1 MSWLTDAVGAVSG
14 IGSIFN
20 GFQTNQIAQAQ
31 FNANMDLQKNRH
43 QYEVADLKAA
53 GLNPILSANNGNV
66 SSVPTTVGA
75 RTDPFASVMSTVAS
89 AAQIG
94 ALASQ
99 INKNNADAKLA
110 SASAD
115 TQLWQR
121 WEMESRIALNNISG
135 KNLAAEALEHDARV
149 KVLNAQEQNILKQN
163 EKLVIELK
171 YLEPQIVAELQVK
184 QAQIYQLYA
193 SGAMSYAAATASY
206 ASAVASYAMAGKLN
220 QETQNLMQEGFGI
233 VLKNDLLQNDLD
245 VARAKAPYATNSSWQ
260 SGFGYI
266 RDVTGA
272 IGDIG
277 KIIGR

>member
-1 MSWLTDAVGAVSG
+1 MSWLSSALGAVTG

-20 GFQTNQIAQAQ
+20 AHQTNQIAQSQ
-31 FNANMDLQKNRH
+31 FEANMDLQKNRH
-43 QYEVADLKAA
+43 QYEVKDLQAA

-66 SSVPTTVGA
+66 SSVPSTAGA
-75 RTDPFASVMSTVAS
+75 RVDPFASAMSAVSS

-121 WEMESRIALNNISG
+121 WEMESRIALNNITG

-171 YLEPQIVAELQVK
+171 YLEPQIMADLQVK

-206 ASAVASYAMAGKLN
+206 ASAVASYALAGKLN

-233 VLKNDLLQNDLD
+233 MLKNDLLQNDLD
-245 VARAKAPYATNSSWQ
+245 VARAKAPYTTNSNWQ
-260 SGFGYI
+260 TGFGYI
-266 RDVTGA
+266 RDITGA
-272 IGDIG
+272 VGDIG
-277 KIIGR
+277 KIFGR